1 MNASEIDR
9 IAKSFDSKW
18 QRHYVASKLRTDPVY
33 QAITPLLA
41 ESPLPVLDIGCGLG
55 LLALHLR
62 ASGVTAP
69 ILGVDYDAPKIA
81 SAKRV
86 AAKLGVTDVEF
97 RASDVQGGLPEHQG
111 NVCLL
116 DVLQFLTPEDQQ
128 ALLTEAARRVP
139 AGGLFIIRSGLR
151 DDSLRFKITVAG
163 DLLAKATFWMKA
175 APTHYPVR
183 EDFARIL
190 SPFGKVEIT
199 PLWGNTPFN
208 NHLITLCR

>member
-81 SAKRV
+81 SAKKV
-86 AAKLGVTDVEF
+86 AVKLGVTDVEF
-97 RASDVQGGLPEHQG
+97 RASDVQGGLPDHEG

-116 DVLQFLTPEDQQ
+116 DVLQFLTPEDQR

-151 DDSLRFKITVAG
+151 DESLRFKITVAG

-175 APTHYPVR
+175 APTHYPVG
-183 EDFARIL
+183 EDFTRIL
-190 SPFGKVEIT
+190 SPFGKVEIK

-208 NHLITLCR
+208 NHLITLRR

>member
-33 QAITPLLA
+33 QAITPLLE
-41 ESPLPVLDIGCGLG
+41 ESPLPILDIGCGLG

-62 ASGVTAP
+62 ASGVKAP

-81 SAKRV
+81 SARKT
-86 AAKLGVTDVEF
+86 AAKLGVSNVEF
-97 RASDVQGGLPEHQG
+97 RANDVQGGLPDHEG

-128 ALLTEAARRVP
+128 ELLTEAARRVP

-151 DDSLRFKITVAG
+151 DASMRFKITVAG
-163 DLLAKATFWMKA
+163 DLLARATLWMKA
-175 APTHYPVR
+175 APRHYPVR
-183 EDFARIL
+183 EDFVRIL
-190 SPFGKVEIT
+190 SPFGKVEII

-208 NHLITLCR
+208 NHLITLRR